1 MKRSVEKDKKKRIHF
16 YKNEYLRKILKI
28 ISYNVS
34 LPLHLRVKAGLS
46 LSALSKNSSP
56 TQIKKRCLLTGRGRF
71 ILKPFNLSR
80 LALRKLVR
88 SGLIPS
94 LQKSSW

>member
-1 MKRSVEKDKKKRIHF
+1 MTKSIEKDRKKRIHF
-16 YKNEYLRKILKI
+16 CKNEFLRKILKT

-34 LPLHLRVKAGLS
+34 LPLPLRVKAGLF
-46 LSALSKNSSP
+46 LSTLPKKSSP
-56 TQIKKRCLLTGRGRF
+56 TQIKKRCMLTGRGRF

-88 SGLIPS
+88 NGLIPG

>member
-1 MKRSVEKDKKKRIHF
+1 MKRSLEKDKKKRIHF
-16 YKNEYLRKILKI
+16 YKNEYLRKILKA

-46 LSALSKNSSP
+46 LSALSRNSSS

-88 SGLIPS
+88 SGLIS
-94 LQKSSW
+94 GLQKSSW